1 MKAFRTLLP
10 FLLLGLATPALAG
23 DVTVTITHGKLE
35 PPEVIVAMGDTVTFR
50 NKDEMPGGH
59 SIVADDG
66 SFESPALDAG
76 ERWSHTFQKLG
87 MFPYHVGEH
96 PNVKGKVIVE

>member
-1 MKAFRTLLP
+1 MKTFRTLFSVLV
-10 FLLLGLATPALAG
+10 LGFATAALAS
-23 DVTVTITHGKLE
+23 DVTVTIRHGSLE

-50 NKDEMPGGH
+50 NLDKMPGGH

-96 PNVKGKVIVE
+96 PKVKGKVIVE